1 MLANANNESQQTRSD
16 SRLGRPTF
24 PAAPEAVAQLQLLAS
39 SHVVDLGAITAV
51 IRGDAALTIQLL
63 QFGAAK
69 LGKLA
74 GEAASVEELV
84 VHLGL
89 EQLRAMAA
97 DALLANHPTR

>member
-1 MLANANNESQQTRSD
+1 MLANAKHESKQAHSN
-16 SRLGRPTF
+16 SGLGRPIF

-39 SHVVDLGAITAV
+39 SYVVDLGAITAV
-51 IRGDAALTIQLL
+51 IRSDAALTIRLM

-69 LGKLA
+69 LGRLA

-89 EQLRAMAA
+89 EQLRALAA
-97 DALLANHPTR
+97 DAVLANHRPC